1 MDNRGVRKLKQHGEQ
16 LAREAA
22 VATAGAGNEATL
34 RHELEKAL
42 ERHCRDLG
50 LPWVP
55 FQLDMLVRNKE
66 GGRARYLDVSHGA
79 VIIEYEPPA
88 SFRGRE
94 GARLQH
100 ARAQVEEYALLLQ
113 GEEGRDLSEYVLVS
127 WDGSHISFGRYRGAK
142 AEWDRLTSFEVAA
155 AQLLL
160 SLLQSQGAPLVHPH
174 LLLNLVGPESGHGA
188 SLIPV
193 LFRAVRRA

>member
-1 MDNRGVRKLKQHGEQ
+1 MRRQ
-16 LAREAA
+16 LPPP
-22 VATAGAGNEATL
+22 VPATRPRSGIV
-34 RHELEKAL
+34 EKAL
-42 ERHCRDLG
+42 KRHCRDLG

-100 ARAQVEEYALLLQ
+100 ARARSKSTPSCCKAR
-113 GEEGRDLSEYVLVS
+113 RDA
-127 WDGSHISFGRYRGAK
+127 ISPSTF
-142 AEWDRLTSFEVAA
+142 W
-155 AQLLL
+155 
-160 SLLQSQGAPLVHPH
+160 
-174 LLLNLVGPESGHGA
+174 
-188 SLIPV
+188 
-193 LFRAVRRA
+193 